1 MRTSAPQ
8 APALA
13 TAAAAGLIAVVAGCG
28 GGGSSA
34 PSTTAASA
42 TATTAAA
49 TTRAAR
55 ASAVDPCSLLTDT
68 EVAKLGTG
76 LGHGTLQTITGTR
89 LCEWSNA
96 HGLPAVQ
103 LQVTKDPDTSLEQ
116 ELGNLDV
123 GNSGYTI
130 VAVAGIGDAAAA
142 AFQKAG
148 LAPLHRR
155 EAARLQR
162 GVTPARRVTR
172 ARRR

>member
-76 LGHGTLQTITGTR
+76 LGTLQTITGTR